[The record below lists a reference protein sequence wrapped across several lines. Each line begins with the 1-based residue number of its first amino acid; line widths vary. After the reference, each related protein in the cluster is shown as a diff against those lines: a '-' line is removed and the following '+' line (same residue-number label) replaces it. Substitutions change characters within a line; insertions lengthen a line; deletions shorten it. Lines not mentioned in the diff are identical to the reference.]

1 MSAYDVFIAY
11 DTATAEDCASFLKEN
26 LEKNGIHAFEAQ
38 IDLAEIDKIGEDWKS
53 NRDKALEEA
62 SFFVAIITS
71 MVVLS
76 TEFKVEFDYAIER
89 KAQKKILLCVYKE
102 TNTEVVFR
110 VYPEMKT
117 LQRMKNFENKHELW
131 RYVSSLM
138 SKDQSMIIKMTVSHF
153 MNIASEK
160 LEGVS
165 QDTSLHPT
173 QQMESEIHD
182 LLDILNSYQT
192 RDELMDRY
200 LSLFRNKNTKK

>member
-38 IDLAEIDKIGEDWKS
+38 IDLAEIDKIGKDWRL

-71 MVVLS
+71 MVVFS
-76 TEFKVEFDYAIER
+76 EEFKVEFDYAIER
-89 KAQKKILLCVYKE
+89 KGQKKILLCVYKE

-110 VYPEMKT
+110 VYPQMNT
-117 LQRMKNFENKHELW
+117 LQRMKSFEDKHELW
-131 RYVSSLM
+131 RHVSSLLG
-138 SKDQSMIIKMTVSHF
+138 KDQSMLIKMGVSHF

-160 LEGVS
+160 LEEVS
-165 QDTSLHPT
+165 QDSTLRPAQT
-173 QQMESEIHD
+173 ESEIHD
-182 LLDILNSYQT
+182 LVDVFSSYRT
-192 RDELMDRY
+192 KDELMERF
-200 LSLFRNKNTKK
+200 LSLFRNKNPKK